1 MHRIYLILFDFL
13 MLLLLGFCLRDAWQK
28 GKAVVW
34 QLIAGVFYGWLL
46 EWATIVQF
54 EAYQYGDFL
63 LKVGPVPLSIGI
75 GWGVII

>member
-13 MLLLLGFCLRDAWQK
+13 ILVLLGFCLRDAWRK

-34 QLIAGVFYGWLL
+34 QLIAGVVYGWLL

-54 EAYQYGDFL
+54 
-63 LKVGPVPLSIGI
+63 
-75 GWGVII
+75 